1 MIIRRR
7 YSHYAIAGEATWQRL
22 PAIRAVNMLRAGMWL
37 APQEAGVMLR
47 SLTCPGLHVVT
58 ENIVPSGPQITKSHT
73 SGKKIREESR
83 VFYGHLRKFVVF
95 LWVNLHKLATAA

>member
-22 PAIRAVNMLRAGMWL
+22 PAIRAVNMLRAGHV
-37 APQEAGVMLR
+37 ARSAGSRGYLR

-73 SGKKIREESR
+73 SGKKIRQESR

>member
-22 PAIRAVNMLRAGMWL
+22 PAIRAVNMLRAG
-37 APQEAGVMLR
+37 
-47 SLTCPGLHVVT
+47 HVVT
-58 ENIVPSGPQITKSHT
+58 ENIVPSGPQITQSHT
-73 SGKKIREESR
+73 SGKKIRQESR